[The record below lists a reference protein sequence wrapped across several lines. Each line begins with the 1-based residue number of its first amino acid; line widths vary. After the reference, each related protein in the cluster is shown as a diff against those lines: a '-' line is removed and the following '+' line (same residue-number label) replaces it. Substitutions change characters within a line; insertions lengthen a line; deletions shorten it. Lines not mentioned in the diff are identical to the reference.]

1 VFAVTSVTIARV
13 AAPRSTRQLPPPPSP
28 KTPAAAWPL
37 PLPLASS
44 PRPAGGAA
52 ARGHGALSEGPG
64 HGRVQQ
70 AHLTESDR
78 ACSKLHASERAVT
91 PSLSRPGPG
100 TATRGSLGE
109 IMMTSR
115 ACTKHAISG
124 AQLDVMRIRRF
135 KVAGP
140 DSSGIKPISPKLI
153 LPFGAT
159 QSDVHCTA

>member
-1 VFAVTSVTIARV
+1 M
-13 AAPRSTRQLPPPPSP
+13 APGPG
-28 KTPAAAWPL
+28 L
-37 PLPLASS
+37 PLLLASS
-44 PRPAGGAA
+44 PRPAAA
-52 ARGHGALSEGPG
+52 ARGTLSEGPG

-78 ACSKLHASERAVT
+78 ACSKRHASERAVT
-91 PSLSRPGPG
+91 PSRPGPG
-100 TATRGSLGE
+100 TLPLTAAATRGSLGE

-115 ACTKHAISG
+115 ACTNHANSA

-135 KVAGP
+135 RVAGP